1 MAVLMWGKKKK
12 NESFTPLRDAGGD
25 MPAPSVPIHQPPAAH
40 GPSAPALKEL
50 VRKRLMTDML
60 RGFTADDMGSVML
73 VDSLTVRILSGAY
86 KLSEL
91 LEENINLV
99 ENITARD
106 AAGSYLGRQP
116 MPNTTACY
124 FITPTVESINRMLAD
139 YKDKRSPMYGKCHV
153 FLSSRLSDA
162 LLAKIKAH
170 NIIKY
175 VASFK
180 EINLEYVLAEDNCFV
195 LDSPQS
201 LPLLFAPEESAAA
214 TESKRQEQHRLANML
229 ATLCATLG
237 EMPHVRSDSRPMA
250 SSLAAVLQTKLE
262 ELGAPGSSFPT
273 RHLAED
279 ERPTLLVLDRSF
291 DCMAPLLH
299 EYTYQAIAHDLA
311 LT

>member
-116 MPNTTACY
+116 MPNMTACY

-162 LLAKIKAH
+162 PLAKIPSDARGVS
-170 NIIKY
+170 
-175 VASFK
+175 VAS
-180 EINLEYVLAEDNCFV
+180 VLN
-195 LDSPQS
+195 
-201 LPLLFAPEESAAA
+201 APVS
-214 TESKRQEQHRLANML
+214 
-229 ATLCATLG
+229 G
-237 EMPHVRSDSRPMA
+237 
-250 SSLAAVLQTKLE
+250 
-262 ELGAPGSSFPT
+262 
-273 RHLAED
+273 
-279 ERPTLLVLDRSF
+279 
-291 DCMAPLLH
+291 
-299 EYTYQAIAHDLA
+299 
-311 LT
+311 

>member
-1 MAVLMWGKKKK
+1 MVPAKKNAEPSSSDKPKISCGTWTRRPTSLTSEGRDARRFFSIAGLTMRARAPCSGPPFKCVVAEKLRAVLARDVRFRQSLMTPPPQPAGPVVYTPKLRILLFGHGRRRSHMAVLMWGKKKK

-25 MPAPSVPIHQPPAAH
+25 MPAPPVPIHQPPAAH

-73 VDSLTVRILSGAY
+73 VDNLTVRVLSGAY

-116 MPNTTACY
+116 MPNMTACY

-153 FLSSRLSDA
+153 FLSSRLSNA
-162 LLAKIKAH
+162 LLAKIK
-170 NIIKY
+170 
-175 VASFK
+175 VA
-180 EINLEYVLAEDNCFV
+180 A
-195 LDSPQS
+195 
-201 LPLLFAPEESAAA
+201 
-214 TESKRQEQHRLANML
+214 
-229 ATLCATLG
+229 
-237 EMPHVRSDSRPMA
+237 
-250 SSLAAVLQTKLE
+250 
-262 ELGAPGSSFPT
+262 
-273 RHLAED
+273 
-279 ERPTLLVLDRSF
+279 
-291 DCMAPLLH
+291 
-299 EYTYQAIAHDLA
+299 
-311 LT
+311 